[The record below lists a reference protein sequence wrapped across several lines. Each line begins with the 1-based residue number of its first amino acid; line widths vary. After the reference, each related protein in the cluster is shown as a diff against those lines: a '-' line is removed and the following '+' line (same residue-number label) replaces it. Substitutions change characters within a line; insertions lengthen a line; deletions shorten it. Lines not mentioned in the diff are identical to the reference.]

1 MQQII
6 VTITFVTRLR
16 NMAHIVQE
24 ITKLVTGVTETEQVR
39 IVPPGITEDA
49 QESVIA
55 VTVPTEAAD
64 KKETV
69 ECLNIKARLF
79 FYL

>member
-1 MQQII
+1 MQQIKAEVI

-24 ITKLVTGVTETEQVR
+24 NTKLVTGVTETEQVR

-49 QESVIA
+49 
-55 VTVPTEAAD
+55 
-64 KKETV
+64 
-69 ECLNIKARLF
+69 
-79 FYL
+79 